1 LRLQKGFK
9 KVPGK
14 WITLGGQLP
23 KKLQTGLAD
32 LWVGMSCGGIGD
44 PGVQKTG
51 QHFQRL
57 IRPGLRES
65 FEMHFLRFAF
75 EKLDVIGVLRPP
87 GILFGDQQVHDIR
100 QTGADSNPS
109 DCLLLECVET
119 FAKPGELSIHPVAA
133 VRAPDDDFQREKS
146 PVEGRET
153 IADGFPAEFA
163 AILEVMKRVAVQY
176 YRASSSRDV
185 AAAIPAC
192 FVS

>member
-1 LRLQKGFK
+1 
-9 KVPGK
+9 
-14 WITLGGQLP
+14 
-23 KKLQTGLAD
+23 
-32 LWVGMSCGGIGD
+32 
-44 PGVQKTG
+44 
-51 QHFQRL
+51 
-57 IRPGLRES
+57 
-65 FEMHFLRFAF
+65 
-75 EKLDVIGVLRPP
+75 
-87 GILFGDQQVHDIR
+87 
-100 QTGADSNPS
+100 
-109 DCLLLECVET
+109 
-119 FAKPGELSIHPVAA
+119 LSIHPVAA